1 MKIAIC
7 DDREDDRSAL
17 KALLEAYGKDFEIR
31 EYGSG
36 RDLCEDMDFMREC
49 GIVFLDINMDGMDG
63 LEASRQ
69 IKAECPKVHIVLVT
83 AYVNYALDGYKVKAS
98 RFLLKDDLE
107 QTLQDC
113 MDDIL
118 WEIMQEERVVLI

>member
-7 DDREDDRSAL
+7 DDREDDRSVL

-49 GIVFLDINMDGMDG
+49 GIVFLDINMDGGVLGSGGGMHGVG
-63 LEASRQ
+63 LM
-69 IKAECPKVHIVLVT
+69 
-83 AYVNYALDGYKVKAS
+83 NVKA
-98 RFLLKDDLE
+98 
-107 QTLQDC
+107 
-113 MDDIL
+113 
-118 WEIMQEERVVLI
+118 VVLI